1 MANFI
6 RNTEN
11 FALGDVINQLLPAK
25 TKSMDFLVGYFYF
38 SGMKE
43 IYNNIEGKP
52 MRLLVGLDIDHDL
65 VSKTS
70 EFDFF
75 MTQGTSS
82 REQIRNG
89 FYDSLK
95 ALFNN
100 TPYYESEE
108 AQDAFR
114 IYYEKIKDGTLE
126 IRKTKEP
133 CHAKMYIFDHK
144 DELITHTP
152 TGDSELG
159 RVITGS
165 SNLTYNGL
173 KSNGEV
179 NVELRDDDDYRYAK
193 EVFEELWADAV
204 IIADQDHIKDFEDKV
219 MKQIWLD
226 QKPSPYLMYLRVL
239 YEYFHIDKSINI
251 HSPHEISDEFMDLRY
266 QYDAIYE
273 AIKRINTHNGVIVAD
288 VVGLGKSII
297 GSSVAYNLNM
307 QTLIIAPPHLVKQW
321 EDYRVEFKVKAKVM
335 SRGNMEKIRDFYTD
349 HKKANEQWLIIVD
362 EAHKFRNE
370 YINDYALLHQICKGN
385 KVMLLTATPFNNTP
399 SDIYSMVKLFQN
411 PTKSTLQTIDNLG
424 AEFANLIA
432 TYKDIRSSQRA
443 HELSAQEVRTA
454 IESVGKRIRDI
465 IEPIVIRRSRTDL
478 DKIPAYRNDLKQQ
491 GFSFPKVND
500 PEILEYDLGGLE
512 NLYRAT
518 LLKISPREDDLQQME
533 ESENFDAAA
542 YFAVSKQL
550 KNDAPTFQATRYKP
564 MMYMRQEPEIFEK
577 VKKQIEDAGL
587 EWNLFIGTQKNLA
600 AFMRTMLVRRFESSQ
615 YAFKISLDS
624 MLVNCQNIKNWVE
637 KRHKVPVFKQ
647 GMLPDISSLY
657 ESTDDTMGEILN
669 ETAEQAIESLK
680 SKGMFELD
688 ASYLTEQFMQDLD
701 SDIEILTELKE
712 QWAHVPEKNDPKLN
726 EFIKIIKKQLKE
738 EPNRKIVVFSQF
750 ADTVE
755 YLGKRLQEDEENIPV
770 FAYTSG
776 RASEKNKEYIKANF
790 DAGYPEHKQV
800 DVYKVLIAT
809 DAISEGYNLHRAG
822 TIFNYDIPYNP
833 TRVIQRV
840 GRINRINKKVFDE
853 LYIYNYFPTNI
864 GENETH
870 TREISTL
877 KMAMIHAI
885 MGEDT
890 KYLTHDEELK
900 SFFAKQYADLAAEQ
914 ESESWDT
921 PYRVILDEMENTPEM
936 KAALELPTR
945 SKVRRLTVEQKSGVL
960 AFAKKGDDYVFKFGE
975 NGGDIKDIAPEKAF
989 KILKAEKDETGYD
1002 LSEGFMPLFGKVK
1015 NSLFVHETESDTE
1028 KTKRDALDKVRII
1041 ARAGACDSDF
1051 VEDLKTAIER
1061 DSLSG
1066 YSLRAINKL
1075 KPSEYAK
1082 LPEVVNPQYIQ
1093 AALQSY
1099 DSVSL
1104 GTEML
1109 IIAEEMQNINTHPQT
1124 EIIFE

>member
-1 MANFI
+1 MGNFI

-11 FALGDVINQLLPAK
+11 FALGDIINQLLPNQ

-43 IYNNIEGKP
+43 IYNNIEGKK

-75 MTQGTSS
+75 VTQGTSS
-82 REQIRNG
+82 REQIRNK
-89 FYDSLK
+89 FYESLK
-95 ALFNN
+95 ILFNN
-100 TPYYESEE
+100 TPYFEGDSAE
-108 AQDAFR
+108 AFR

-144 DELITHTP
+144 EELIRHTP
-152 TGDSELG
+152 TGDSYLG
-159 RVITGS
+159 CVITGS
-165 SNLTYNGL
+165 SNLTYSGL
-173 KSNGEV
+173 KSNGEI

-193 EVFEELWADAV
+193 QVFEELWENAI
-204 IIADQDHIKDFEDKV
+204 IIADQEHIKDFEDNVIKH
-219 MKQIWLD
+219 IWLD
-226 QKPSPYLMYLRVL
+226 KVPTPYLMYLRVL

-251 HSPHEISDEFMDLRY
+251 HSPHEISDAFMDLRY
-266 QYDAIYE
+266 QYDAVYE

-297 GSSVAYNLNM
+297 GSTAAYNLNM

-335 SRGNMEKIRDFYTD
+335 SRGNMEKIREFYID
-349 HKKANEQWLIIVD
+349 HKKSNEQWLIIVD

-424 AEFANLIA
+424 VEFANLIS

-443 HELSAQEVRTA
+443 HELTEEEVKTA

-478 DKIPAYRNDLKQQ
+478 DRIPAYKNDLKQQ

-500 PEILEYDLGGLE
+500 PEILEYNLGSLE

-518 LLKISPREDDLQQME
+518 LLKISPREDDLKQME
-533 ESENFDAAA
+533 LSDNYDAAA
-542 YFAVSKQL
+542 YFAASKHL
-550 KNDAPTFQATRYKP
+550 RDEAPTFQATRYKP

-577 VKKQIEDAGL
+577 VKKQIEEAGI
-587 EWNLFIGTQKNLA
+587 EWNLFIGSQTNLA
-600 AFMRTMLVRRFESSQ
+600 SFMRTLLVRRFESSQ
-615 YAFKISLDS
+615 YAFKISLEN
-624 MLVNCQNIKNWVE
+624 MLQNCLNIKNWVE
-637 KRHKVPVFKQ
+637 KRHKVPIYKK

-657 ESTDDTMGEILN
+657 ESTDDTMDEIIS
-669 ETAEQAIESLK
+669 ETAEMAIESLK

-688 ASYLTEQFMQDLD
+688 ADYLNDDFMKDLD
-701 SDIEILTELKE
+701 SDIAILSELKE
-712 QWAHVPEKNDPKLN
+712 QWSIIPDAKDPKLN
-726 EFIKIIKKQLKE
+726 EFVKIIKAQLQKDST
-738 EPNRKIVVFSQF
+738 RKIVVFSQF

-755 YLGKRLQEDEENIPV
+755 YLGRRLEEENLPV
-770 FAYTSG
+770 FAYTSE

-790 DAGYPEHKQV
+790 DAGYPAHKQV
-800 DVYKVLIAT
+800 DVYKVLVAT

-853 LYIYNYFPTNI
+853 LNIYNYFPTNI

-890 KYLTHDEELK
+890 KYLTNDEELK
-900 SFFAKQYADLAAEQ
+900 SYFANQYAALAAEQ
-914 ESESWDT
+914 EAESWDT

-936 KAALELPTR
+936 KEALALPTR
-945 SKVRRLTVEQKSGVL
+945 SKVRRLTTEQESGVL
-960 AFAKKGDDYVFKFGE
+960 AFAKKGDDYVFKFGV
-975 NGGDIKDIAPEKAF
+975 NGGQIKDIAPEEAF
-989 KILKAEKDETGYD
+989 KVLKADKEETGYA
-1002 LSEGFMPLFGKVK
+1002 LSETFIPLFDKVK
-1015 NSLFVHETESDTE
+1015 KSLFIHEAEGDTE
-1028 KTKRDALDKVRII
+1028 KTKRDALDKVRIV
-1041 ARAGACDSDF
+1041 ARANVCDPDF
-1051 VEDLKTAIER
+1051 IADLMTAIER

-1066 YSLRAINKL
+1066 YTLRAINRL
-1075 KPSEYAK
+1075 RPSEYEK
-1082 LPEVVNPQYIQ
+1082 LPEVVSPQYVQ

-1099 DSVSL
+1099 DSISM

-1109 IIAEEMQNINTHPQT
+1109 IIAEEIQNITTHPQT
-1124 EIIFE
+1124 EIEF

>member
-1 MANFI
+1 MGNFI

-11 FALGDVINQLLPAK
+11 FALGDVINQLLPNQ

-43 IYNNIEGKP
+43 IYNNIEGKNL
-52 MRLLVGLDIDHDL
+52 RLLVGLDIDHDL
-65 VSKTS
+65 VSKTL
-70 EFDFF
+70 EFDFLV
-75 MTQGTSS
+75 TQGTSS
-82 REQIRNG
+82 REQIRNQ
-89 FYDSLK
+89 FYESLK
-95 ALFNN
+95 TLFNN
-100 TPYYESEE
+100 TPYFEGESAE
-108 AQDAFR
+108 AFR

-144 DELITHTP
+144 EELIRHTP
-152 TGDSELG
+152 TGDSYLG
-159 RVITGS
+159 CVITGS
-165 SNLTYNGL
+165 SNLTYSGL
-173 KSNGEV
+173 KSNGEI
-179 NVELRDDDDYRYAK
+179 NVELRDDDDYCYAK
-193 EVFEELWADAV
+193 QVFEELWGDAI
-204 IIADQDHIKDFEDKV
+204 IIADHNHIKDFEDKV
-219 MKQIWLD
+219 IKHIWLD
-226 QKPSPYLMYLRVL
+226 KVPTPYLMYLRVL

-251 HSPHEISDEFMDLRY
+251 HSPHEISDAFMDLRY

-335 SRGNMEKIRDFYTD
+335 SRGNMDKIREFYID
-349 HKKANEQWLIIVD
+349 HKKSNEQWLIIVD

-424 AEFANLIA
+424 VEFSNLIS

-443 HELSAQEVRTA
+443 NELTEEEVRTA

-478 DKIPAYRNDLKQQ
+478 DRIPAYKNDLMQQ
-491 GFSFPKVND
+491 GFAFPKVND
-500 PEILEYDLGGLE
+500 PEILEYNLGSLE

-518 LLKISPREDDLQQME
+518 LLKISPREDDLKQME
-533 ESENFDAAA
+533 MSDNYDAAA
-542 YFAVSKQL
+542 YFAASKHL
-550 KNDAPTFQATRYKP
+550 RDEAPTFQATRYKP

-577 VKKQIEDAGL
+577 VKRQIEEAGI
-587 EWNLFIGTQKNLA
+587 EWNLFIGSQTNLA
-600 AFMRTMLVRRFESSQ
+600 SFMRTLLVRRFESSQ
-615 YAFKISLDS
+615 YAFKISLEN
-624 MLVNCQNIKNWVE
+624 MLQNCLNIKNWVE
-637 KRHKVPVFKQ
+637 KRHKVPIYKK

-657 ESTDDTMGEILN
+657 ESTDDTMDEIIS
-669 ETAEQAIESLK
+669 ETAELAIESLK

-688 ASYLTEQFMQDLD
+688 ADYLNDDFMKDLD
-701 SDIEILTELKE
+701 SDIAILSELKE
-712 QWAHVPEKNDPKLN
+712 QWSIIPDSNDPKLN
-726 EFIKIIKKQLKE
+726 EFVKIIKAHLQKDST
-738 EPNRKIVVFSQF
+738 RKVVVFSQF

-755 YLGKRLQEDEENIPV
+755 YLGRRLKEENLPV
-770 FAYTSG
+770 FTYTSG
-776 RASEKNKEYIKANF
+776 QASEKNKEYIKANF
-790 DAGYPEHKQV
+790 DAGYPAHKQV
-800 DVYKVLIAT
+800 DVYKVLVAT

-840 GRINRINKKVFDE
+840 GRINRINKKVFEE
-853 LYIYNYFPTNI
+853 LNIYNYFPTNI

-890 KYLTHDEELK
+890 KYLTNDEELK
-900 SFFAKQYADLAAEQ
+900 SYFANQYAALAAEQ
-914 ESESWDT
+914 EAESWDT

-936 KAALELPTR
+936 KEALTLPTR
-945 SKVRRLTVEQKSGVL
+945 SKVRRLTTEYESGVL
-960 AFAKKGDDYVFKFGE
+960 AFAKKGTDYVFKFGV
-975 NGGDIKDIAPEKAF
+975 NGNLIRDIAPEEAF
-989 KILKAEKDETGYD
+989 KVLKADKDETGYA
-1002 LSEGFMPLFGKVK
+1002 LSETFSPLFDKVK
-1015 NSLFVHETESDTE
+1015 KSLFVHEAEGDTE

-1041 ARAGACDSDF
+1041 ARANVCDADF
-1051 VEDLKTAIER
+1051 VADLITAIER

-1066 YSLRAINKL
+1066 YTLRAINRL
-1075 KPSEYAK
+1075 RPSNYDQ
-1082 LPEVVNPQYIQ
+1082 LPEVVSPQYVQ

-1099 DSVSL
+1099 DSISV

-1109 IIAEEMQNINTHPQT
+1109 IIAEEIQNITTHPQT
-1124 EIIFE
+1124 EIEF